1 MKIVVAGGTGFIGKK
16 LVEDLSSEN
25 EVLVLTRGEKKD
37 DKTVKY
43 IKWARL

>member
-25 EVLVLTRGEKKD
+25 GLKQR
-37 DKTVKY
+37 
-43 IKWARL
+43 INSI